1 MMLSQFKHW
10 TRDLLLYRFTFFCKI
25 SYKINFFATCFINCC
40 NWSLV
45 KTQSM
50 TLVNMTCHL
59 QRWHER
65 QQATTGT
72 IIKYKSLQSQEPF
85 FHHRRPLLFTELSGV
100 PFAACFLL
108 HVKPF
113 LKLRKIPVWNVN
125 SELLATPKKCTAKMS
140 EHRSKS
146 GTDINFTYMKL
157 SIVVFL
163 LAP

>member
-1 MMLSQFKHW
+1 MHRLWCFHKLNTGQETSCC
-10 TRDLLLYRFTFFCKI
+10 TGPLFFCKM

-72 IIKYKSLQSQEPF
+72 IIKYKPLQPPEPF
-85 FHHRRPLLFTELSGV
+85 FHHRRSLLFTELSGV

-113 LKLRKIPVWNVN
+113 LSDPSPIIGNACHSLTNSLTHSLTHSRLVN
-125 SELLATPKKCTAKMS
+125 LMWP
-140 EHRSKS
+140 
-146 GTDINFTYMKL
+146 
-157 SIVVFL
+157 
-163 LAP
+163 